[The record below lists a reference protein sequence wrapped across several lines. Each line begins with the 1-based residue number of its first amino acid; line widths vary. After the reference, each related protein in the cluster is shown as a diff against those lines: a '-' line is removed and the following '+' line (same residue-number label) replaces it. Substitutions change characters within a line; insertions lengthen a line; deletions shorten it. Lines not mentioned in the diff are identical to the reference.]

1 MPQQRCLSACT
12 RQDNP
17 VDVSSYNFPNNM
29 FLNSYEVVKLVRRLH
44 MSCNVK
50 NKMFGP
56 RRPLLDDQ
64 YPQLCPFID
73 QIPRKSLELTPY
85 QFFNGLRLNVS
96 ESDLGK
102 FKKQLLVYA
111 SKNLVRINAYFDSPY
126 LSKFQTDEVIIIAN
140 FLQQILL
147 QVMSVTTFI
156 ANIGGTL
163 GLCMGF
169 SFVSLVEVFIFLFSS
184 FLKMMKGRNIATA

>member
-1 MPQQRCLSACT
+1 
-12 RQDNP
+12 
-17 VDVSSYNFPNNM
+17 M

-96 ESDLGK
+96 ESDLGQ

-140 FLQQILL
+140 FLQQNLH

-163 GLCMGF
+163 GLWLG
-169 SFVSLVEVFIFLFSS
+169 VSVLSIGEYLIHLFKS
-184 FLKMMKGRNIATA
+184 LRK

>member
-1 MPQQRCLSACT
+1 
-12 RQDNP
+12 
-17 VDVSSYNFPNNM
+17 M

-96 ESDLGK
+96 ESDLGQ

-111 SKNLVRINAYFDSPY
+111 EKNLVRINAYFDSPY
-126 LSKFQTDEVIIIAN
+126 LSKFQTDEVIIIAI
-140 FLQQILL
+140 FLQQNLH
-147 QVMSVTTFI
+147 QVMPVTTFI

-169 SFVSLVEVFIFLFSS
+169 SFVSLVEVFLFLFSS
-184 FLKMMKGRNIATA
+184 FLKMVKGSWVA